1 MREKNI
7 ILSRSLNSAFSST
20 NTTRSSMAPCLIR
33 DVGRFLLAAYYVKR
47 LGFCYDRGYGYIGV
61 KNSGSSIIRCSSRQ
75 LKQSASD

>member
-1 MREKNI
+1 
-7 ILSRSLNSAFSST
+7 
-20 NTTRSSMAPCLIR
+20 MAPCLIR
-33 DVGRFLLAAYYVKR
+33 DVGRLLLAADYVKR

>member
-33 DVGRFLLAAYYVKR
+33 DVGRFLLAADYVKW
-47 LGFCYDRGYGYIGV
+47 LGFRSLRSYI
-61 KNSGSSIIRCSSRQ
+61 SIDDTSPS
-75 LKQSASD
+75 